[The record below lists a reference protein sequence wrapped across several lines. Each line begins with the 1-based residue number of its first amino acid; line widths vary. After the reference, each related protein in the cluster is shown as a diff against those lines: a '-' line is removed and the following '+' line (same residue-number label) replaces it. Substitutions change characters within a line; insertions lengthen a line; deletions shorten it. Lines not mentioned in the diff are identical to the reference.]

1 MGETP
6 RPNSPPWWFW
16 AVAILLV
23 IALNFFLLGFQHGEC
38 IDYIPESGKTSTCT
52 TEPALGIAG
61 TWLLGIV
68 SVLAAIYFMRRLV
81 QAVRARRD

>member
-1 MGETP
+1 MGEASKLH
-6 RPNSPPWWFW
+6 SPPSWPW

-23 IALNFFLLGFQHGEC
+23 IALNVLLLGFQHGEC
-38 IDYIPESGKTSTCT
+38 IDYTVESGATSTCT

-68 SVLAAIYFMRRLV
+68 SVLAVIYFARRLV
-81 QAVRARRD
+81 QAIGARRN